1 MPRVVAPTTTGER
14 YLHEKGEPFAVP
26 AVFVFMESAVG
37 SCGDVVRSVREAV
50 DYLSDE
56 CRRDMGFFD
65 HRVDDIEAVV
75 PSIRPANICL

>member
-50 DYLSDE
+50 DYHLPMS
-56 CRRDMGFFD
+56 
-65 HRVDDIEAVV
+65 VDVIWAF
-75 PSIRPANICL
+75 STIGLTT